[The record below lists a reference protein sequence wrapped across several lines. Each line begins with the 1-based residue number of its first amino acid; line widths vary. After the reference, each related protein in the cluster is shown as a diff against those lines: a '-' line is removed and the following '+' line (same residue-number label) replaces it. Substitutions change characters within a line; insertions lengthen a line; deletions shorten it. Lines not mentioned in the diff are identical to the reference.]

1 MNQKKKR
8 KEEDERK
15 ERKKRTLQLA
25 IKYFSRASRNSN
37 EIITKCR
44 Q

>member
-15 ERKKRTLQLA
+15 EGKKRTLQLA
-25 IKYFSRASRNSN
+25 MKYFSRASRS
-37 EIITKCR
+37 KFK
-44 Q
+44 